1 MEELG
6 RPLRFTA
13 DWGMANFY
21 RIFGW
26 VAHNLYALGRSG
38 LSSIDTSQAWVD
50 AIEALAKGTTD
61 VTIAT
66 PTEFAVQAREA
77 SASSTG
83 DPSGDPGPCPAA
95 SRRRRPDRRRQ
106 REPDQRPRRHPPP
119 GAAGAVLA
127 ARRTTEPATPA
138 GRAASSSTSTGSAG
152 RSSRASAARW
162 RIGSSPFAPSLLLAG
177 HADVVLNEAMMLPD
191 WKDLAERL
199 RLGPCQSTKACYDG

>member
-26 VAHNLYALGRSG
+26 VAHNLYARLGRSG

-66 PTEFAVQAREA
+66 PTELRSRPARA

-83 DPSGDPGPCPAA
+83 DPIRRSGPLPCC
-95 SRRRRPDRRRQ
+95 
-106 REPDQRPRRHPPP
+106 
-119 GAAGAVLA
+119 L
-127 ARRTTEPATPA
+127 TTTP
-138 GRAASSSTSTGSAG
+138 S
-152 RSSRASAARW
+152 
-162 RIGSSPFAPSLLLAG
+162 
-177 HADVVLNEAMMLPD
+177 
-191 WKDLAERL
+191 
-199 RLGPCQSTKACYDG
+199 